1 MLCVRAVFATL
12 CRSCYNPKMA
22 VITTHST
29 ADLDAV
35 ASTVAAVALC
45 FPDPNLIG
53 TMKHRLPAPITRL
66 LHEVGELADRM
77 DLSAYVVGGF
87 VRDLLL
93 DLRNLDLDIVIEGD
107 GIAFARALSRD
118 RKARVKTHERFGTA
132 VVIFPDGFKLDVATA
147 RTESYEYPT
156 ALPTVQP
163 SSIKNDLYRRDFT
176 INTMAV
182 RLNARNFGELIDFY
196 GGRRDLREK
205 TLRVLHSL
213 SFMDD
218 PTRIFRAIRF
228 EQRFGFHLSKE
239 TLALIKSAVKKNLLQ
254 RLSGHRLL
262 AELIA
267 LLCEEEPRK
276 AIIRMAELDVLR
288 FIHPKLASSTQL
300 QSLLRRV
307 EDALEWYVLMDLNPK
322 MDSWVVYMM
331 ALMHGLTDKAVAD
344 ALARLSLP
352 ARDAKKMKVG
362 QSTVPQLRQR
372 LAHRPPPRPSETY
385 HLLAG
390 LCDEALLILLA
401 TTKSESVK
409 RQVSAYLTTYQH
421 VKPLL
426 NGRDLKA
433 IGLKPG
439 PTYKKVLAQ
448 LLDARLNGEVHS
460 ESEERKFVKR
470 MAKP

>member
-1 MLCVRAVFATL
+1 
-12 CRSCYNPKMA
+12 MA

-29 ADLDAV
+29 ADLDGV
-35 ASTVAAVALC
+35 ASTVAAVKRRSRS
-45 FPDPNLIG
+45 PNLIG
-53 TMKHRLPAPITRL
+53 TLKHRLPAPITRL
-66 LHEVGELADRM
+66 LHEAGELADRM

-107 GIAFARALSRD
+107 GIAFARALGRD

-132 VVIFPDGFKLDVATA
+132 VVIFPDGFKLDVAMA

-156 ALPTVQP
+156 ALPTVEP
-163 SSIKNDLYRRDFT
+163 SSIKQDLYRRDFT

-196 GGRRDLREK
+196 GGRRDLKEK
-205 TLRVLHSL
+205 TLRVLHNL
-213 SFMDD
+213 SFLDD

-239 TLALIKSAVKKNLLQ
+239 TLALIKSAVKTDLLH
-254 RLSGHRLL
+254 RVSGHRLL

-276 AIIRMAELDVLR
+276 IIIRMAELDMLR
-288 FIHPKLASSTQL
+288 FIHPKLASSTRL

-307 EDALEWYVLMDLNPK
+307 EDALEWYMLMDLNPN

-331 ALMHGLTDKAVAD
+331 ALMHGMTDQEVAD
-344 ALARLSLP
+344 ALARLSVP
-352 ARDAKKMKVG
+352 ARDAKKIKVG
-362 QSTVPQLRQR
+362 QSTVPRLVRR
-372 LAHRPPPRPSETY
+372 LARRSAPRPSETY

-390 LCDEALLILLA
+390 LCDEALLLLLA
-401 TTKSESVK
+401 TTKSDSVK
-409 RQVSAYLTTYQH
+409 RQLSAYLTTYQH
-421 VKPLL
+421 IKPSLD
-426 NGRDLKA
+426 GGDLRA

-439 PTYKKVLAQ
+439 PIYRKILAH

-460 ESEERKFVKR
+460 ESEERTLVKR
-470 MAKP
+470 MAKQ